1 MTQDDIIAAARAC
14 LGTPF
19 RHQGRIPGSALD
31 CAGLVVAVAEAIGA
45 DYIDQV
51 GYGRVP
57 SENRLALALEGQP
70 CLARVAS
77 CLPGDVLLLS
87 FGGEPQH
94 LAISAG
100 PTLIHAWEAVG
111 RVCEHDLDARWRS
124 RVVQIYRF
132 EGLA

>member
-1 MTQDDIIAAARAC
+1 MIPGDIIAAARAC

-45 DYIDQV
+45 EYIDQV

-57 SENRLALALEGQP
+57 AENQLAMALENQP

-100 PTLIHAWEAVG
+100 TTLIHAWETIG
-111 RVCEHDLDARWRS
+111 RVCEHRFDARWRS
-124 RVVQIYRF
+124 RVVQVYRF
-132 EGLA
+132 AGVA